1 MNYND
6 PDEDLAEQELLDDPL
21 KLDEEDW
28 NKAPGGKNCRCK
40 CNHSDYAMYVK
51 LDNTGGYFDRKY
63 MERKKA
69 CWPQMCACCQKR
81 FCDKKRNEKINT
93 EKEYNVTGMTPV
105 WVCPEAKD
113 TRKKCTH
120 AFCDKCFK
128 HRHATSPSKRSRKRA
143 AGNKPHPNS
152 PAPKMAADC
161 TQWDRV

>member
-1 MNYND
+1 MNCND
-6 PDEDLAEQELLDDPL
+6 PGKGLTEPELLDDPL
-21 KLDEEDW
+21 KLDEEDR
-28 NKAPGGKNCRCK
+28 NKTPADANATTATMPCMLNWTIQGCFHRK
-40 CNHSDYAMYVK
+40 C
-51 LDNTGGYFDRKY
+51 
-63 MERKKA
+63 MERKKD